1 MVYVMHI
8 QKIYLGYT
16 WHIQWIFSLKFFDIH
31 SIYTVYVMHIWSINI
46 IFAIKNVP
54 CPCTCHVPFHLDSAV
69 AEWFWQWYNLKGLE
83 DCRGDQIVTGTHH
96 PPAWTYWTWIF
107 PALLVYRG
115 YQNLLHHEHLACC
128 PPSQDWAVPWTD
140 KCHETLQWRG
150 SCNIKW
156 SYKDIICIYI
166 VYTWYILMR
175 DGAFVYEWYIHSIY
189 MVYTWYIHGILH
201 VYAVLIDM
209 SCIYLVRTS
218 WVCSIPFFAMIFL

>member
-1 MVYVMHI
+1 
-8 QKIYLGYT
+8 
-16 WHIQWIFSLKFFDIH
+16 
-31 SIYTVYVMHIWSINI
+31 
-46 IFAIKNVP
+46 
-54 CPCTCHVPFHLDSAV
+54 
-69 AEWFWQWYNLKGLE
+69 
-83 DCRGDQIVTGTHH
+83 
-96 PPAWTYWTWIF
+96 
-107 PALLVYRG
+107 
-115 YQNLLHHEHLACC
+115 
-128 PPSQDWAVPWTD
+128 VPWAD

-209 SCIYLVRTS
+209 SGIYLVKTS
-218 WVCSIPFFAMIFL
+218 WVCSVPFL